1 MAQIETDKFKSMVDA
16 LGQETIQAMA
26 SGPQN
31 QQVEIFHKIHL
42 TYLKKI
48 LCTILRSYMGK
59 RFWHIH
65 ITWFGNI

>member
-48 LCTILRSYMGK
+48 PTKVIVWIRKFTYM
-59 RFWHIH
+59 IP
-65 ITWFGNI
+65 